1 MKEAHMKMCKVRG
14 NSKITG
20 GDKIQ
25 ADQTQEKTWKKKVKS
40 LREAPEKI
48 NAYEN
53 LVGTQ

>member
-1 MKEAHMKMCKVRG
+1 MKMCKVRG